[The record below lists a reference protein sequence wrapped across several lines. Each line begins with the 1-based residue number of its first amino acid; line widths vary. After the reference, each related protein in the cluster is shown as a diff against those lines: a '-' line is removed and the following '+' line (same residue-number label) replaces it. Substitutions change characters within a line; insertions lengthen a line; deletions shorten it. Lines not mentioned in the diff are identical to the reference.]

1 MTNWTQRAITSAN
14 WKILVVG
21 VAILAAQAVFLP
33 LANKARKSSVSSQHR
48 ILKMSY
54 VGAAQ
59 AYPLLRIAV
68 KVSPMPYQDVS

>member
-33 LANKARKSSVSSQHR
+33 LANKARKSSTSSQRR

-54 VGAAQ
+54 VGAAVC
-59 AYPLLRIAV
+59 PLLRIAV
-68 KVSPMPYQDVS
+68 KVSPRPYEDVP